1 MFSSHNSCK
10 SFTSSLSHSWAA
22 FRFII
27 FVGLVVT
34 ISDVQSQKFCL
45 AHAIA
50 RTRPSPSS
58 KILKRNFFLNSNETK
73 ICSQQQQQQ
82 QALSYF
88 LSCGESSLQVGK
100 LELSLSHSLLQLVF
114 HSAAALAA
122 ASTAAVSATAST
134 YEVSECLEHTS
145 ITEISKVIYQNVVE
159 SWTLTIDDTQK
170 IS

>member
-1 MFSSHNSCK
+1 MRQK
-10 SFTSSLSHSWAA
+10 SVRSNNNNN
-22 FRFII
+22 
-27 FVGLVVT
+27 
-34 ISDVQSQKFCL
+34 
-45 AHAIA
+45 
-50 RTRPSPSS
+50 RPSPT
-58 KILKRNFFLNSNETK
+58 F
-73 ICSQQQQQQ
+73 
-82 QALSYF
+82 F

>member
-1 MFSSHNSCK
+1 MRQK
-10 SFTSSLSHSWAA
+10 SVRSNNNNN
-22 FRFII
+22 
-27 FVGLVVT
+27 
-34 ISDVQSQKFCL
+34 
-45 AHAIA
+45 
-50 RTRPSPSS
+50 RPSPT
-58 KILKRNFFLNSNETK
+58 FFLSF
-73 ICSQQQQQQ
+73 
-82 QALSYF
+82 F

-159 SWTLTIDDTQK
+159 SWTLTIDQNK
-170 IS
+170 KSREPKSSSYFGRSLR